1 MGHVTSAAAIA
12 ADAALR
18 EGFPTAEA
26 AAAHGQVELRY
37 AYGADLL
44 PHAGPEGA
52 GTPGMWRYEPLLP
65 LPPGPVA
72 YPLAVGGTPLI
83 APPALRRALGLPG
96 LWLKD
101 ETRGPSGSNKDRAT
115 ALVLELA
122 LRAGAGTVTCA
133 STGNVAAS
141 LAIGAAA
148 AGLRAVVFVPAAV
161 AAGKLVPMLAAGAQ
175 VVKVRAGYEAAFGLS
190 RQAAAAFG
198 WVDRNTGVNP
208 ATVEAKKTVAFE
220 IWEQLGR
227 RMPDAVV
234 APVGDG
240 VTLYALGK
248 GFRELAAC
256 GAPGRLPR
264 IVGVQAEGAQ
274 PVVRAWRAGG
284 DVRTAAGQS
293 LADGIAVGAPVS
305 GGAAL
310 HEIRGSGGACV
321 AVADAALLDAIALL
335 ARRAGVLA
343 EPAGAAALAGAA
355 RAKAE
360 GLLGDGETVVAL
372 VTGTGLKTPQ
382 YLPAPGRAV
391 EVHGRLDEV
400 EAALAG

>member
-1 MGHVTSAAAIA
+1 MGHVTSAAAIGP
-12 ADAALR
+12 DGVLT
-18 EGFPTAEA
+18 EGFATAEA

-37 AYGADLL
+37 AYGPGLLPGGEGPLALWRYLDLL
-44 PHAGPEGA
+44 PLA
-52 GTPGMWRYEPLLP
+52 
-65 LPPGPVA
+65 PGPVR
-72 YPLAVGGTPLI
+72 YPLAVGGTPLL
-83 APPALRRALGLPG
+83 APPALRRELGLPD

-115 ALVLELA
+115 AVVLEMA

-133 STGNVAAS
+133 STGNVAVS
-141 LAIGAAA
+141 LAVGAAA
-148 AGLRAVVFVPAAV
+148 SGLRAVVFVPAAV
-161 AAGKLVPMLAAGAQ
+161 AAGKLVPMLAAGAE
-175 VVKVRAGYEAAFGLS
+175 VVKVAAGYPTAFRLS

-198 WVDRNTGVNP
+198 WVDRNTGVNA

-220 IWEQLGR
+220 IWEQLGG

-256 GAPGRLPR
+256 GAAGRPPR
-264 IVGVQAEGAQ
+264 VIGVQAAGCQ
-274 PVVRAWRAGG
+274 PVVQAWREGVPVGA
-284 DVRTAAGQS
+284 VAGQT

-310 HEIRGSGGACV
+310 HEIRASGGACV
-321 AVADAALLDAIALL
+321 AVADAQLLDAIALL

-343 EPAGAAALAGAA
+343 EPAGAAAMAGVAQA
-355 RAKAE
+355 RAD
-360 GLLGDGETVVAL
+360 GLLTAAETVVAL

-382 YLPAPGRAV
+382 YLPAQGSVV
-391 EVHGRLDEV
+391 EIEGRLE
-400 EAALAG
+400 EIPA